1 MLVEKKLDQIK
12 ANVKFL
18 SAFVN
23 TLAEQYSSSTS
34 ATQSGCP
41 VSISMPEIYACYV
54 KETKE
59 ASLHCTTFGRLFS
72 SYFIELIYSTKFI
85 HGQKFY
91 TFLPS
96 KLKTSLSQKV
106 YYDEEARLQQG
117 NMPAIQ
123 NKLYT

>member
-72 SYFIELIYSTKFI
+72 SYFKELYSTKII
-85 HGQKFY
+85 HGQKIY

-96 KLKTSLSQKV
+96 QLKTSLSQKV
-106 YYDEEARLQQG
+106 YYDEEARLQPG